1 MHEGGAVG
9 EVPAELSE
17 DAALPPLAR
26 EERALV
32 VRAVDALLEAAGWP
46 GAEVSI
52 HLSDD
57 ATLQRL
63 NAKYR
68 SVDAPTDVLSFAL
81 LDPPPR
87 AGMTW
92 AQWRA
97 AGGPLVTGPLPLFLG
112 DVVVS
117 RLRAAAQAEVYGH
130 TERRELCYLAV
141 HGTLHLLG
149 YDDADAAGEAD
160 MARRADVVL
169 AALGVER

>member
-1 MHEGGAVG
+1 MG

-17 DAALPPLAR
+17 DAALPPLAG
-26 EERALV
+26 EERALLLH
-32 VRAVDALLEAAGWP
+32 AVEALLDAAGWP
-46 GAEVSI
+46 GAEVSV

-57 ATLQRL
+57 GTLQRL
-63 NAKYR
+63 NARYR

-87 AGMTW
+87 AGMTLV
-92 AQWRA
+92 QWSSAAGRLRA
-97 AGGPLVTGPLPLFLG
+97 AAPAPPFLG

-117 RLRAAAQAEVYGH
+117 RRRAAAQAEAYGH

-160 MARRADVVL
+160 MARRADGVL